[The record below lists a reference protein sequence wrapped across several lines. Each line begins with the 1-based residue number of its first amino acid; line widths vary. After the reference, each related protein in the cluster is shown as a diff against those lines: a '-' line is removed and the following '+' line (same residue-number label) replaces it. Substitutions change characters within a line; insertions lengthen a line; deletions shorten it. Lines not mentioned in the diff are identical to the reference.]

1 MIPSL
6 RIAPTITCDIFC
18 RVVDNFGDIGVTWR
32 LARQLSSEF
41 ALQVRLIVDDL
52 ACFQKLAFDV
62 DVNADSQCR
71 NGVTIL
77 HWHKNLHLEPAQ
89 CVIEAF
95 QCALPTIYVNAMAA
109 MTPSPVWLNLEYLSA
124 EGWIGEHH
132 LLPSPHP
139 QTGLNKFFFFPGFRA
154 NTGGLIREQSLLLQ
168 QQQFQLQLKGEIEH
182 GHQHEHEYAH
192 KRVDKPA
199 PADVRPLKI
208 FMFGYE
214 NAALPAL
221 FNSITQSRS
230 HTICTIPDGALARQ
244 AKALNMG
251 AEVAMKLQ
259 VQTIKFQPQ
268 PEFDRLLWPQDVL
281 FVRGEDSF
289 VRAQWAAKP
298 FIWQIYPQAERAH
311 WLKLNAFLD
320 LYCAELASDAAVALR
335 ELHRV
340 WNDEDIDATG
350 AAWLAFMRQLGPL
363 RKHAVMWAQKLSQMP
378 DLATQL
384 MTFYAKTAK
393 I

>member
-1 MIPSL
+1 
-6 RIAPTITCDIFC
+6 
-18 RVVDNFGDIGVTWR
+18 
-32 LARQLSSEF
+32 
-41 ALQVRLIVDDL
+41 
-52 ACFQKLAFDV
+52 
-62 DVNADSQCR
+62 
-71 NGVTIL
+71 
-77 HWHKNLHLEPAQ
+77 
-89 CVIEAF
+89 
-95 QCALPTIYVNAMAA
+95 
-109 MTPSPVWLNLEYLSA
+109 
-124 EGWIGEHH
+124 
-132 LLPSPHP
+132 
-139 QTGLNKFFFFPGFRA
+139 
-154 NTGGLIREQSLLLQ
+154 
-168 QQQFQLQLKGEIEH
+168 
-182 GHQHEHEYAH
+182 
-192 KRVDKPA
+192 
-199 PADVRPLKI
+199 
-208 FMFGYE
+208 MFGYQ

-221 FNSITQSRS
+221 FKSITQSWS
-230 HTICTIPDGALARQ
+230 QTICTIPDGALALQ
-244 AKALNMG
+244 AKALKMG
-251 AEVAMKLQ
+251 AEVKVEMKLQ

-268 PEFDRLLWPQDVL
+268 PEFDRLLWTQDVL

-350 AAWLAFMRQLGPL
+350 SAWLAFMRQLGPL
-363 RKHAVMWAQKLSQMP
+363 RKHAVLWAQKLSEMP